1 LRIPGVA
8 DGLDRARLGPP
19 HTVSEEESM
28 ALNKTLACGE
38 EHPPHTTSAG
48 CEEDL
53 VVSPVPVE
61 NPFGSF

>member
-1 LRIPGVA
+1 MRIPGVA

-19 HTVSEEESM
+19 HTVSREELM

-38 EHPPHTTSAG
+38 EHRPNTTAAG

-53 VVSPVPVE
+53 VVSVPVE

>member
-1 LRIPGVA
+1 
-8 DGLDRARLGPP
+8 
-19 HTVSEEESM
+19 M

-53 VVSPVPVE
+53 AINPVPVE

>member
-1 LRIPGVA
+1 
-8 DGLDRARLGPP
+8 
-19 HTVSEEESM
+19 M

-38 EHPPHTTSAG
+38 EHPPHSTYNG

-53 VVSPVPVE
+53 VVNPVPVE

>member
-1 LRIPGVA
+1 
-8 DGLDRARLGPP
+8 
-19 HTVSEEESM
+19 M

-38 EHPPHTTSAG
+38 EHRPNTTATG

-53 VVSPVPVE
+53 VISPVPVE